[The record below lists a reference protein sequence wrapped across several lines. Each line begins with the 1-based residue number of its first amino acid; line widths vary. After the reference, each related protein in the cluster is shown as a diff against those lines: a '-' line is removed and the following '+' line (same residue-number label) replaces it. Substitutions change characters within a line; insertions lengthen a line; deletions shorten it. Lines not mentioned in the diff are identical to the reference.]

1 MRRSLRTRGRNCLR
15 TPAHPRRRLS
25 WRTPSSGCGSRM
37 TNLASRTT
45 GTDAL
50 SVLSGSHRLASRW
63 CGTLPRMRRGPATSG
78 TRKRVSPRMTSLLCL
93 LSEELHRQPRAVYKY
108 WVGGLPSCDHAATC
122 SSSSSSFT
130 ADMNQKDRCGC
141 MYKAGIAGYFA
152 PRAVFPSLVGRP
164 RVLRILAGTDLKYSC
179 SGMCKAGFSGVS
191 APHAVCL
198 RCTGKLDFGRWRLF
212 FSGPLYLAVTC
223 SSCLP
228 EEYRFAS
235 FREMTSG
242 MFPVFSALLGS
253 TADTCS
259 ASV

>member
-1 MRRSLRTRGRNCLR
+1 MNLVKGFFALFPKIKKVRRSLRTRGRNCLR
-15 TPAHPRRRLS
+15 TPAHPLRRLS

-45 GTDAL
+45 GADAL

-63 CGTLPRMRRGPATSG
+63 CGTPPRMRRVPATSG
-78 TRKRVSPRMTSLLCL
+78 TRTRVSPRMTSLLCFR
-93 LSEELHRQPRAVYKY
+93 SEELHRQPRALYKY

-130 ADMNQKDRCGC
+130 ANMNQKDRCGC

-152 PRAVFPSLVGRP
+152 PRAVFLSLVGRP

-191 APHAVCL
+191 APHAV
-198 RCTGKLDFGRWRLF
+198 
-212 FSGPLYLAVTC
+212 
-223 SSCLP
+223 LP
-228 EEYRFAS
+228 EVYRKIGFWEMVLIFLRPLVSGSHLFELFA
-235 FREMTSG
+235 
-242 MFPVFSALLGS
+242 
-253 TADTCS
+253 
-259 ASV
+259 